1 MQILEEGKVTDSL
14 GRKIDFRNTIII
26 MTSNVG
32 AAMAKKQTSL
42 GFGVK
47 AEPSSDQEVMKEKI
61 LSEAKIHF
69 KPELLNRLDG
79 MIVFRHLDKPELN
92 KIVDLEVKKIINRLQ
107 EQEIELILD
116 ESAKDLLIEKG
127 YDPANGARPMRR
139 AVEKYI
145 EDPMSEEILKETFK
159 ANDKVRATK
168 DGDVL
173 AFSTDKP
180 APIKKKKTIK

>member
-1 MQILEEGKVTDSL
+1 
-14 GRKIDFRNTIII
+14 

-42 GFGVK
+42 GFGVTS
-47 AEPSSDQEVMKEKI
+47 EPSSDQEVMKEKI
-61 LSEAKIHF
+61 LTEAKNHF
-69 KPELLNRLDG
+69 KPELLNRLDN

-92 KIVDLEVKKIINRLQ
+92 KIVDLEVHKIIERLK
-107 EQEIELILD
+107 EQELELVLD
-116 ESAKDLLIEKG
+116 DSAKDFLIEKG

-159 ANDKVRATK
+159 AKDRVIAKK
-168 DGDVL
+168 DGDKL
-173 AFSTDKP
+173 MFSVDKP
-180 APIKKKKTIK
+180 VQTKKKKAAK